1 MRKLILLAFVTG
13 LLLLGCVTGGDH
25 LSDLNSL
32 QSDQIVLA
40 GRIVLDPPLDAEE
53 QDLAFTAAHMKNRV
67 YFMMGD
73 DLMRPEDLN
82 MKNLDSL
89 FSSKLGEPFFIPIEC
104 SENIFFSV
112 PFIQMILSAERDD
125 RLYLPGGIGFE
136 IPENARAV
144 SIGTLVYH
152 RDVYNE
158 ITEVELMFGDSRIQT
173 GFKALNPGS
182 TELHEL
188 EPLSEPKE

>member
-1 MRKLILLAFVTG
+1 MRNLVLITLVTG
-13 LLLLGCVTGGDH
+13 VLMLGCVTGGDH
-25 LSDLNSL
+25 LTDFNSL
-32 QSDQIVLA
+32 QSDQIIVA

-67 YFMMGD
+67 YFMLGD
-73 DLMRPEDLN
+73 ELLTPDDMN
-82 MKNLDSL
+82 MKNLNSL
-89 FSSKLGEPFFIPIEC
+89 FSSKLGEPFFIPIKRTEK
-104 SENIFFSV
+104 IFFSV

-136 IPENARAV
+136 VPENARAV

-173 GFKALNPGS
+173 GFKALNSGS